1 MPRTAKKAATRARS
15 TARRKPAAR
24 AKPSIRS
31 KRPARKRD
39 GRVIALFPEAAFG
52 PALNSV
58 GIGQA
63 LEKLG
68 HKVVFLSDP
77 GFLSVYEGY
86 GFEAHPVNLSEPLPP
101 EEMAKFWV
109 DFINGHI
116 PNFRKTPLEQ
126 VDNYVKDCW
135 GMIVQTAKWA
145 EKDLPGVLEKVRPD
159 VICVDNV
166 ILFPAIKRYA
176 RKHRIPW
183 VRIIS
188 CSENEIEDPDIPPH
202 LSGAGATDRKAQ
214 AAYRRHFRQV
224 IKPIHEEFNAFLKSV
239 GERRYPL
246 GQFFE
251 ASPHMNLLLYPS
263 AVKFK
268 RRHRLP
274 ARQFQYLEGCVR
286 REKPYQVPRFKANDD
301 QPLLYVS
308 FGSLGAGDTE
318 LLKRLIAAIG
328 RMPVRALVNVGDY
341 KDQYTEIPDN
351 VIVDSWFPQPS
362 VIPLVDAVIHHGGN
376 NSFTECLY
384 FGKPALILP
393 YVWDGHDNATR
404 VQETGHGFK
413 MDRYNWTDAE
423 LADKVTAML
432 TDKKMKARLK
442 ATSKSMR
449 ARHGP
454 TRAAKVIDAVMR
466 RKIA

>member
-1 MPRTAKKAATRARS
+1 MARPEKKAAAGRKQAPRRKQ
-15 TARRKPAAR
+15 ARR
-24 AKPSIRS
+24 
-31 KRPARKRD
+31 RKATK
-39 GRVIALFPEAAFG
+39 VIAMFPEAAFG

-58 GIGQA
+58 GIAQA

-77 GFLSVYEGY
+77 GFLSVYQGY
-86 GFEAHPVNLSEPLPP
+86 GFEAHAVNLSEPLPP
-101 EEMAKFWV
+101 EQMAKFWV

-126 VDNYVKDCW
+126 IDNYVKDCW
-135 GMIVQTAKWA
+135 GMIVETARWA
-145 EKDLPGVLEKVRPD
+145 EKDLPGVLDQVRPD

-176 RKHRIPW
+176 KEQRIPW

-202 LSGAGATDRKAQ
+202 LSGAGASDRKAH
-214 AAYRRHFRQV
+214 AAYRRRFRQV
-224 IKPIHEEFNAFLKSV
+224 IKPIHDEFNAFLMSV

-263 AVKFK
+263 AVRFK

-274 ARQFQYLEGCVR
+274 GRQFQYLEGCVR
-286 REKPYQVPRFKANDD
+286 KEQRYEVPRFKANEDK
-301 QPLLYVS
+301 PLLYVS
-308 FGSLGAGDTE
+308 FGSLGAGDTD
-318 LLKRLIAAIG
+318 LMRRLIAAIG
-328 RMPVRALVNVGDY
+328 KLPVRALVNVGDY
-341 KDQYTEIPDN
+341 RDQYREIPDN
-351 VIVDSWFPQPS
+351 VIIDSWFPQPS
-362 VIPLVDAVIHHGGN
+362 VIPRVDAVIHHGGN

-384 FGKPALILP
+384 FGKPAIIMP

-404 VQETGHGFK
+404 VQETGHGFR
-413 MDRYNWTDAE
+413 MDRYEWTEAE
-423 LADKVTAML
+423 LADKVAAVL
-432 TDKKMKARLK
+432 TDRTMKARLK
-442 ATSKSMR
+442 RTSKAMR

-454 TRAAKVIDAVMR
+454 TKAARVIDAVSR
-466 RKIA
+466 RRIAG